1 MFCHGISDVSG
12 PWWAI
17 SVIWRVLCRPRAGLW
32 LADRDRTGVLI
43 GPLVTTG
50 VTPAPRYGH
59 EWAGA
64 GQGWPHQWTVSS
76 LFTVTGHCSLLTLD
90 WTLVLPRCSPG
101 DITVSYEGRRD
112 VTEQRRQPDTSR
124 GELGHTG
131 NQFWVLV
138 VWSAMTQT

>member
-1 MFCHGISDVSG
+1 MVMSGRGRARGGHTSDCEF
-12 PWWAI
+12 
-17 SVIWRVLCRPRAGLW
+17 SVYSY
-32 LADRDRTGVLI
+32 RTL
-43 GPLVTTG
+43 
-50 VTPAPRYGH
+50 R
-59 EWAGA
+59 
-64 GQGWPHQWTVSS
+64 TV
-76 LFTVTGHCSLLTLD
+76 LTLG

-131 NQFWVLV
+131 NQFWELV